1 MPDYSL
7 EEQYDGL
14 VAGVDEVGRGPLAGP
29 VVAAA
34 VVFRAPP
41 SPLLSGLLD
50 DSKKLT
56 ARRREK
62 AYAALLEDDTVC
74 AALGAASVP
83 EIDRLNIGQAC
94 HLAMRRAMVRLA
106 EALGEWPAVALIDG
120 NRAPSLP
127 CRVETVVKGDSRSF
141 SIAAAS
147 ILAKVVR
154 DRLMT
159 RLAMR
164 HGNYGW
170 DRNAGYGTAHHLTGL
185 KEEGITLHHRR
196 SFAPVR
202 QMIAAKVHAA

>member
-127 CRVETVVKGDSRSF
+127 CRVETVVKGDSLSL

-170 DRNAGYGTAHHLTGL
+170 DRNVGYGTAHHLTGL

>member
-127 CRVETVVKGDSRSF
+127 CRVETVVKGDSRSL

-170 DRNAGYGTAHHLTGL
+170 DRNAGYGTVHHLTGL

>member
-34 VVFRAPP
+34 VVFRTPP

-62 AYAALLEDDTVC
+62 AYAALLEDDAVC

-83 EIDRLNIGQAC
+83 EIDQLNIGQAC
-94 HLAMRRAMVRLA
+94 HLAMQRAMYRLA
-106 EALGEWPAVALIDG
+106 EELGQWPVAALIDG
-120 NRAPSLP
+120 NRAPKLP
-127 CRVETVVKGDSRSF
+127 CRVETVVKGDGKSL

-159 RLAMR
+159 RLAVR
-164 HGNYGW
+164 YGDYGW
-170 DRNAGYGTAHHLTGL
+170 ERNAGYGTAHHLTGL

-196 SFAPVR
+196 SFAPVK

>member
-127 CRVETVVKGDSRSF
+127 CRVETVVKGDSLSL

>member
-41 SPLLSGLLD
+41 SPLLAGLLD

>member
-29 VVAAA
+29 VVVAA
-34 VVFRAPP
+34 VVFRRPP
-41 SPLLSGLLD
+41 SAFLAGLLD

-56 ARRREK
+56 VRRREK
-62 AYAALLEDDTVC
+62 AYAALLDDDTVC

-94 HLAMRRAMVRLA
+94 HLAMQRAMHRLA
-106 EALGEWPAVALIDG
+106 EELGTWPVAALIDG
-120 NRAPSLP
+120 NRAPQLP
-127 CRVETVVKGDSRSF
+127 CIVQTVVKGDSKSL

-154 DRLMT
+154 DRLMA
-159 RLAMR
+159 RLAVR
-164 HGNYGW
+164 HDEYGW
-170 DRNAGYGTAHHLTGL
+170 ERNAGYGTALHLTGL

-196 SFAPVR
+196 SFAPVK

>member
-34 VVFRAPP
+34 VVFRTPP

-62 AYAALLEDDTVC
+62 AYAALLEDDAVC

-83 EIDRLNIGQAC
+83 EIDQLNIGQAC
-94 HLAMRRAMVRLA
+94 HLAMQRAMYRLA
-106 EALGEWPAVALIDG
+106 EELGQWPVAALIDG
-120 NRAPSLP
+120 NRAPKLP
-127 CRVETVVKGDSRSF
+127 CMVETVVKGDGKSL

-159 RLAMR
+159 RLAVR
-164 HGNYGW
+164 YGGYGW
-170 DRNAGYGTAHHLTGL
+170 ERNVGYGTAHHLTGL

-196 SFAPVR
+196 SFAPVK

>member
-74 AALGAASVP
+74 AALGAASVL

-127 CRVETVVKGDSRSF
+127 CRVETVVKGDSRSL